1 MTSFRLILL
10 LLVITSQSYAGWM
23 FWKNKQPVMIY
34 DIEKTLYDSLTEE
47 QQQHIIE
54 VYNGHEAEKKGYE
67 KTRAELTARQ
77 KELAERQKEK
87 EELLTKINQLALQ
100 VQSQEKAIEGFLTVS
115 EDLLEARA
123 NKKNYRER
131 YKREKFY
138 PKIVSI
144 KRGFNSTTILLENE
158 TLIEVSPF
166 EKEAIEAW
174 VNGQSVE
181 LEKGEGL
188 VYFLNLT
195 NLETENSVSVK
206 IKESH

>member
-1 MTSFRLILL
+1 M
-10 LLVITSQSYAGWM
+10 M
-23 FWKNKQPVMIY
+23 Y
-34 DIEKTLYDSLTEE
+34 DIEKTVYDSLTEE
-47 QQQHIIE
+47 QQQQIID
-54 VYNGHEAEKKGYE
+54 VYNGHENERKELQEAINELK
-67 KTRAELTARQ
+67 ACQNELTD
-77 KELAERQKEK
+77 LQKEK

-100 VQSQEKAIEGFLTVS
+100 VQSQEKAITNFLTVS

-123 NKKNYRER
+123 NKKNYKQR

-174 VNGQSVE
+174 VPGQSVE

-188 VYFLNLT
+188 VFILNLT